1 MTVRVTCP
9 ACGCR
14 GDVEAFLVEEEA
26 KRMAAGFADL
36 EPALGRAV
44 LRYLRLFKPAK
55 TELRLSRA
63 ATLIAELV
71 EMVSAGTVCKDER
84 TNQRRPAP
92 VAVWV
97 EALEKMLGNP
107 PSDTP
112 ISNHH
117 YLRVVAYGVAG
128 EHQAR
133 GPVAP
138 VTGPTIHRTGI
149 SPEKPVDQLGAQLE
163 WLRSQLQYKQIDQ
176 ATYEKKVAELRGAQ
190 A

>member
-26 KRMAAGFADL
+26 KRMAAGFAEL

-55 TELRLSRA
+55 TELRVTRA
-63 ATLIAELV
+63 ATLVNELV
-71 EMVSAGTVCKDER
+71 EMISAGTVCKDER
-84 TNQRRPAP
+84 SGQRRPAP

-97 EALEKMLGNP
+97 EALEQTLSKP
-107 PSDTP
+107 PLDTP
-112 ISNHH
+112 LSNHH
-117 YLRVVAYGVAG
+117 YLRAVAYGVAG

-138 VTGPTIHRTGI
+138 VTGPAVRKTGI
-149 SPEKPVDQLGAQLE
+149 SPEQPVDQVGAQLE
-163 WLRSQLQYKQIDQ
+163 WLASQLQYKQIDQ

>member
-26 KRMAAGFADL
+26 KRMAAGFAEL
-36 EPALGRAV
+36 EPALGKAV

-55 TELRLSRA
+55 QELRAGRA
-63 ATLIAELV
+63 AALIADLV
-71 EMVSAGTVCKDER
+71 EMISAGTVCKDER
-84 TNQRRPAP
+84 SGQRRPAP

-97 EALEKMLGNP
+97 EALEQTLAKP
-107 PSDTP
+107 PLDTP
-112 ISNHH
+112 LSNHH
-117 YLRVVAYGVAG
+117 YLRAVAYGVAG

-138 VTGPTIHRTGI
+138 VTTPTVRRTGI
-149 SPEKPVDQLGAQLE
+149 SPEQPVDQVAAQLA
-163 WLRSQLQYKQIDQ
+163 WLASQLSYKQIDQ